1 MSALTSRIA
10 DLVHWFEDRLVLQ
23 GISKD
28 ALHFGREMGHL
39 ANKFEIQVLRPR
51 YLVLL
56 VFITLL
62 VAF

>member
-1 MSALTSRIA
+1 
-10 DLVHWFEDRLVLQ
+10 
-23 GISKD
+23 
-28 ALHFGREMGHL
+28 MGHL
-39 ANKFEIQVLRPR
+39 ANKFEVLVLRPR